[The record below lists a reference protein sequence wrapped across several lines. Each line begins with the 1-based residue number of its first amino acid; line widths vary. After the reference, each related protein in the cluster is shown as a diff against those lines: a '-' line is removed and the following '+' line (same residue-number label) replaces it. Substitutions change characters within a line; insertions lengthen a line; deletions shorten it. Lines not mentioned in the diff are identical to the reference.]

1 MLDYARLPNG
11 KYLLNWPNHGND
23 TYLNVVELD
32 DPAREQALE
41 AAKARTLRFVYFIQ
55 AELGFKNLGLAD
67 DEFPTEDRLPFI
79 PYHREGRRLR
89 GPSD

>member
-1 MLDYARLPNG
+1 M
-11 KYLLNWPNHGND
+11 
-23 TYLNVVELD
+23 
-32 DPAREQALE
+32 PAREQALE

-55 AELGFKNLGLAD
+55 AELGFQNLGLAD

-89 GPSD
+89 GLVAIDRA